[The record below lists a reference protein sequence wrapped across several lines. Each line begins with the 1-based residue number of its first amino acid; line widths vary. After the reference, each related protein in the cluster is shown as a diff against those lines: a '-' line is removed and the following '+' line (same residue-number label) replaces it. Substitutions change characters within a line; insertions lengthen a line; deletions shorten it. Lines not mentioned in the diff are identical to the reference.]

1 MPGHR
6 IERLGPGRRGRPN
19 ERRGHPDVTLE
30 GRNQHTARVNQAA
43 RNADLIAL
51 TADRPRRTFA
61 AGEVMV
67 TEGDR
72 LTQMLILES
81 GSVTV
86 ERDGTPFARIDTP
99 GSVFGEM
106 SVVLG
111 KPASATVRAT
121 ADTVLRQIDDPEGF
135 LAEQP
140 GAALAVL
147 RMTASRLDGLT
158 QYLVDVK
165 QQFAGLDGHIGMVES
180 ILDTLVHHQ
189 GAPARPGSARDPE
202 GT

>member
-1 MPGHR
+1 MSQSA
-6 IERLGPGRRGRPN
+6 
-19 ERRGHPDVTLE
+19 TLLE
-30 GRNQHTARVNQAA
+30 LTR
-43 RNADLIAL
+43 DLPVAHV
-51 TADRPRRTFA
+51 A
-61 AGEVMV
+61 AGDTLVV
-67 TEGDR
+67 EG
-72 LTQMLILES
+72 QMQHHLQVLVS
-81 GSVTV
+81 GAVTV

-99 GSVFGEM
+99 GAVFGEM

-121 ADTVLRQIDDPEGF
+121 TATVVRVVEDPEAF
-135 LAEQP
+135 LTQQP

-165 QQFAGLDGHIGMVES
+165 QQFAHLEGHLGMVDS

-189 GAPARPGSARDPE
+189 GPAARTGSARDPE
-202 GT
+202 G